1 MDNMDIELNNSFL
14 EELNSTLAI
23 KTDYDSKEYNYTWI
37 EIFEDVIP
45 YIDNILRNPK
55 RFIINE
61 EEVELTISKLKQK
74 EDRDLKEEYILF
86 ELDKK
91 SLRLGIQRLN
101 NDIKKDV
108 EENRKNDLQGYEK
121 CINTRNRF

>member
-1 MDNMDIELNNSFL
+1 MNEVDMELNNSFL

-61 EEVELTISKLKQK
+61 EEVVKVELSKKVTVESIIHLTQHTNYIQDI
-74 EDRDLKEEYILF
+74 EDN
-86 ELDKK
+86 
-91 SLRLGIQRLN
+91 G
-101 NDIKKDV
+101 DV
-108 EENRKNDLQGYEK
+108 KPSKY
-121 CINTRNRF
+121 